1 MKILHIIPSLN
12 PNLGGVCKAVRDI
25 IYGLE
30 KGNSNFTNEVLCL
43 DSPDEKYI
51 KNEQFKVHALG
62 DSKTS
67 WSYSKTL
74 LKWLYNF
81 SGNYDQIIVHGL
93 WQYQSY
99 AIYKAWQKYQFKYYV
114 MPHGMLDPY
123 FQKAPERKL
132 KAIRNIFFW
141 KYVEKKLINNSYA
154 ILFTCN
160 LEKELA
166 RTTFN
171 GYNAKKEFV
180 IGLGVAP
187 PPQYNQQ
194 SIINF
199 NNKFKIDD
207 KYLLFL
213 SRIDH
218 KKGIDILLK
227 AYQMNIDKIPY
238 KLIVAGPLDSLYA
251 QNLIKTYQSE
261 NIIFTGMLQGDEKWA
276 AIYGANLFIL
286 PSHQE
291 NFGIAIVEA
300 MACGKPVAIT
310 RQVNIYDVI
319 ENCNAGFVFDDNY
332 ESICE
337 ALKEIS
343 DTSIED
349 MNKKGNIAKDA
360 YLKNY
365 LPEIFVE
372 NLIKYLDPND

>member
-1 MKILHIIPSLN
+1 MKTLHILPSLD
-12 PNLGGVCKAVRDI
+12 PKLGGVCKAVRDI
-25 IYGLE
+25 ISGLDSSDY
-30 KGNSNFTNEVLCL
+30 NLTNEVLCL
-43 DSPDEKYI
+43 DNPDEKYL
-51 KNEQFKVHALG
+51 KNEQFKIYALG

-67 WSYSKTL
+67 WSYSKSL
-74 LKWLYNF
+74 LKWLINF

-99 AIYKAWQKYQFKYYV
+99 AVYKAWQKKQFKYYV

-123 FQKAPERKL
+123 FQKASERKL

-166 RTTFN
+166 RTTFK
-171 GYNAKKEFV
+171 GYNANREFV
-180 IGLGVAP
+180 IGLGVVSP
-187 PPQYNQQ
+187 PPYNQKD
-194 SIINF
+194 IKNF
-199 NNKFKIDD
+199 NNKFKIND

-213 SRIDH
+213 SRIDY

-238 KLIVAGPLDSLYA
+238 KLLVAGPLDSLYA
-251 QNLIKTYQSE
+251 QKLVKIYQSE
-261 NIIFTGMLQGDEKWA
+261 NIIFTGMLHGDEKWA
-276 AIYGANLFIL
+276 VIYGADVFIL

-300 MACGKPVAIT
+300 MACEKPVAIT
-310 RQVNIYDVI
+310 RKVNIYDVI
-319 ENCNAGFVFDDNY
+319 ENCNAGFVFDDTY

-337 ALKEIS
+337 VLKEIS

-349 MNKKGNIAKDA
+349 MNKKGKSAKDA
-360 YLKNY
+360 YLNNY
-365 LPEIFVE
+365 LPEIITD
-372 NLIKYLDPND
+372 NYIKIFH